1 MKRCEKMVN
10 KDKPLT
16 DDEKLVIIELRK
28 IKQSKY
34 GELFVNLISGGT
46 EVIVKTTNIKKIK
59 IG

>member
-1 MKRCEKMVN
+1 MVN

-34 GELFVNLISGGT
+34 GELFINLISGGT